1 MEETRGALTR
11 QSDPARKTEPALD
24 LAALRAHFPILSRPV
39 HGRRLVYLD
48 NAATTQK
55 PQAVIDAIS
64 GYYAKYNANVHRGI
78 HTLAE
83 EATAAYEATRGRV
96 ARLLGETNT
105 RQVVFTRNTTE
116 SINLVASA
124 WGERHIGEGDEILL
138 TQMEHHSNLVP
149 WILLARK
156 KGARLRHIPITD
168 DGRLDL
174 STLDDLLTKR
184 TRLVSL
190 AHKSNVLGTINPV
203 AEVAERAHRLG
214 AVVMVDAAQSVPH
227 LPVQVEQLGVD
238 FLAFSAHKMLG
249 PTGVG
254 VLWGRAELL
263 EAMDPYMGGGEMIRE
278 VTLDSATWNDI
289 PWKFEAGTPNIADVV
304 AFSTAINYLMHL
316 GMENVRRHEIELTQ
330 YALERLRSLGHITI
344 YGPPAA
350 EERSGVVA
358 FNDADIHPHD
368 LSTILDHHGV
378 AVRAGHHCAQPLMRR
393 LGVVATARASF
404 YVYNDTDDVD
414 VLIEA
419 LKEARRYFGFA
430 DRTPG

>member
-1 MEETRGALTR
+1 MEDAAGAIKAHRAETPAL
-11 QSDPARKTEPALD
+11 EPALD
-24 LAALRAHFPILSRPV
+24 VASLRRDFPILARPV

-55 PQAVIDAIS
+55 PQAVIDAVS

-96 ARLLGETNT
+96 ARLLGEDNP

-124 WGERHIGEGDEILL
+124 WGEKHIGEGDEILL
-138 TQMEHHSNLVP
+138 TEMEHHSNLVP
-149 WILLARK
+149 WIMLARR
-156 KGARLRHIPITD
+156 KGAKLRHIPITP
-168 DGRLDL
+168 DGKLDL
-174 STLDDLLTKR
+174 STLDLLLTRR

-190 AHKSNVLGTINPV
+190 THLSNVLGTINPV
-203 AEVAERAHRLG
+203 AEIALRARRMG
-214 AVVMVDAAQSVPH
+214 AAVLVDAAQSVPH
-227 LPVQVEQLGVD
+227 IPVQVDHLGAD
-238 FLAFSAHKMLG
+238 FVAFSAHKMLG

-254 VLWGRAELL
+254 VLWGRTEAL

-278 VTLDSATWNDI
+278 VKLDSATWNDI

-304 AFSTAINYLMHL
+304 AFATAIDYLMNL
-316 GMENVRRHEIELTQ
+316 GMERVRRHEVELTR
-330 YALERLRSLGHITI
+330 YALERLHALGHITV
-344 YGPPAA
+344 YGPQAA
-350 EERSGVVA
+350 EERSGVVT

-368 LSTILDHHGV
+368 LATILDHHGV
-378 AVRAGHHCAQPLMRR
+378 AVRAGHHCAQPLMRI

-404 YVYNDTDDVD
+404 YVYNDTDDID
-414 VLIEA
+414 ILIEA
-419 LKEARRYFGFA
+419 LKEARRYFGFTA
-430 DRTPG
+430 GTSG

>member
-1 MEETRGALTR
+1 MKEVAKATESPKAATPLPGPPFDIATV
-11 QSDPARKTEPALD
+11 RKD
-24 LAALRAHFPILSRPV
+24 FPILGRPV
-39 HGRRLVYLD
+39 HGKRLVYLD

-96 ARLLGETNT
+96 AAFLGGTNP
-105 RQVVFTRNTTE
+105 RQVIFTRNTTE
-116 SINLVASA
+116 SINLVAGA
-124 WGERHIGEGDEILL
+124 WGEKNIGLGDEILL

-149 WILLARK
+149 WIMLAKR
-156 KGARLRHIPITD
+156 KGAKLRHIPITA
-168 DGRLDL
+168 DGKLDL
-174 STLDDLLTKR
+174 STLDDLLTRR

-190 AHKSNVLGTINPV
+190 THLSNVLGTINPV
-203 AEVAERAHRLG
+203 AEIAERAHKVG
-214 AVVMVDAAQSVPH
+214 AVVVVDAAQSAPH
-227 LPVQVEQLGVD
+227 IPVGVEDLGVD

-254 VLWGRAELL
+254 VLWGKPDIL

-278 VTLDSATWNDI
+278 VKLDSATWNDV

-304 AFSTAINYLMHL
+304 AFSTAIDYLLAL
-316 GMENVRRHEIELTQ
+316 GMDRVRRHEVDLTA
-330 YALERLRSLGHITI
+330 YALERMRSLGHATL
-344 YGPPAA
+344 YGPESA
-350 EERSGVVA
+350 EERSGVVT
-358 FNDADIHPHD
+358 FNDIDIHPHD

-378 AVRAGHHCAQPLMRR
+378 AVRAGHHCAQPLMRV

-404 YVYNDTDDVD
+404 YIYNDRDDVD
-414 VLIEA
+414 VLIDA
-419 LKEARRYFGFA
+419 LKEARRYFGYA
-430 DRTPG
+430 LSTSG